1 MRRLCA
7 GARGLSSTPFT
18 SILPSGRAADHA
30 TRVTLIKPQ
39 HGLGSLDLVELWR
52 RRELAWVLAVRDLRV
67 RYKQTFLGVA
77 WAVIQPL
84 ATMLV
89 LHIFFGKVMGMADRV
104 GGVPYP
110 VFLYAGLLPW
120 TLCSNAVTASS
131 NSLVGN
137 AHILSKVYF
146 PRLLLPLSA
155 TLVPAID
162 YCIAFV
168 VLAGLMLWF
177 HVPVTLGVVLIPLL
191 VLSTVLAVLGV
202 GILLASLTVCYRDFR
217 YVVPFMLQLWLFM
230 TPVIYDLSFVPE
242 RYRWLMSLNPMAGTI
257 DAFRAVILD
266 QPVDYGAWGISTAVA
281 GAMLVVA
288 LISFAKLE
296 RRFADV
302 V

>member
-1 MRRLCA
+1 M
-7 GARGLSSTPFT
+7 SSTPFT
-18 SILPSGRAADHA
+18 TLIPLGETASQGAH
-30 TRVTLIKPQ
+30 VTVIKPQ
-39 HGLGSLDLVELWR
+39 GGLGALDPVELWR
-52 RRELAWVLAVRDLRV
+52 RRELAWVLAMRDLRV

-84 ATMLV
+84 ATMVV

-104 GGVPYP
+104 GDVPYP

-120 TLCSNAVTASS
+120 TLFSNAVTASS

-137 AHILSKVYF
+137 SHIMSKVYF

-162 YCIAFV
+162 YVIAFV

-177 HVPVTLGVVLIPLL
+177 QVPVTFGLVLVPLL
-191 VLSTVLAVLGV
+191 VLSVVLAVLGI

-242 RYRWLMSLNPMAGTI
+242 RYQWLMNLNPMAGTI
-257 DAFRAVILD
+257 DAFRAVVLD
-266 QPVDYGAWGISTAVA
+266 QPVNYAAWGVSTTVA
-281 GAMLVVA
+281 AITLVIG
-288 LISFAKLE
+288 LFFFAKLE

>member
-1 MRRLCA
+1 M
-7 GARGLSSTPFT
+7 
-18 SILPSGRAADHA
+18 
-30 TRVTLIKPQ
+30 
-39 HGLGSLDLVELWR
+39 
-52 RRELAWVLAVRDLRV
+52 LALRDLRV

-84 ATMLV
+84 ATMVV
-89 LHIFFGKVMGMADRV
+89 LHIFFGKVMGMADKV
-104 GGVPYP
+104 GDVPYP

-120 TLCSNAVTASS
+120 TLFANAVTASS

-162 YCIAFV
+162 YAIAFV
-168 VLAGLMLWF
+168 VLAGLMVWF
-177 HVPVTLGVVLIPLL
+177 QVPVTLGLVLVPLL
-191 VLSTVLAVLGV
+191 VLSTVIAVLGV

-242 RYRWLMSLNPMAGTI
+242 QYQWLMQLNPMAGTI
-257 DAFRAVILD
+257 DAFRAVVLD
-266 QPVDYGAWGISTAVA
+266 QPVDYAAWGVSTTVA
-281 GAMLVVA
+281 TATLLVG
-288 LISFAKLE
+288 LTFFAKLE

>member
-1 MRRLCA
+1 M
-7 GARGLSSTPFT
+7 GA
-18 SILPSGRAADHA
+18 
-30 TRVTLIKPQ
+30 
-39 HGLGSLDLVELWR
+39 LDPVELWR
-52 RRELAWVLAVRDLRV
+52 RRDLAWVLAMRDLRV

-84 ATMLV
+84 ATMVV
-89 LHIFFGKVMGMADRV
+89 LHIFFGKVLGMAQRV
-104 GGVPYP
+104 GDVPYP

-120 TLCSNAVTASS
+120 TLFSNAVTASS

-137 AHILSKVYF
+137 AHIMSKVYF

-155 TLVPAID
+155 TLVPVID
-162 YCIAFV
+162 YLIAFI

-177 HVPVTLGVVLIPLL
+177 QVPVTLGVVLIPLL
-191 VLSTVLAVLGV
+191 IVSTMIAILGV
-202 GILLASLTVCYRDFR
+202 GVLLASLTVTYRDFR

-242 RYRWLMSLNPMAGTI
+242 RFQWLMNLNPMAGTI

-266 QPVDYGAWGISTAVA
+266 QPVNYAAWGVSTIVGAVT
-281 GAMLVVA
+281 LVFGLVW
-288 LISFAKLE
+288 FAKLE
-296 RRFADV
+296 RKFADV

>member
-1 MRRLCA
+1 MGSLSSESHQTVIRPS
-7 GARGLSSTPFT
+7 RGL
-18 SILPSGRAADHA
+18 AA
-30 TRVTLIKPQ
+30 
-39 HGLGSLDLVELWR
+39 LDPRELWR
-52 RRELAWVLAVRDLRV
+52 RRELAWVLALRDLRV

-84 ATMLV
+84 ATMVV
-89 LHIFFGKVMGMADRV
+89 LHIFFGKVMGMADKV

-120 TLCSNAVTASS
+120 TLFANAVTASS

-162 YCIAFV
+162 YAIAFV
-168 VLAGLMLWF
+168 VLAGLMVWF
-177 HVPVTLGVVLIPLL
+177 QVPVTVGLVLVPLL
-191 VLSTVLAVLGV
+191 VLSTVIAVLGV

-242 RYRWLMSLNPMAGTI
+242 QYQWLMHLNPMAGTI
-257 DAFRAVILD
+257 DAFRAVVLD
-266 QPVDYGAWGISTAVA
+266 QPVNYAAWLVSTTVAAVTL
-281 GAMLVVA
+281 LVG
-288 LISFAKLE
+288 LTFFAKLE

>member
-1 MRRLCA
+1 M
-7 GARGLSSTPFT
+7 T
-18 SILPSGRAADHA
+18 I
-30 TRVTLIKPQ
+30 IKPQ
-39 HGLGSLDLVELWR
+39 RGLGALDPFELWR
-52 RRELAWVLAVRDLRV
+52 RRELAWVLALRDLRV

-84 ATMLV
+84 ATMVV
-89 LHIFFGKVMGMADRV
+89 LHIFFGKVMGMADKV
-104 GGVPYP
+104 GDVPYP

-120 TLCSNAVTASS
+120 TLFSNAVTASS

-137 AHILSKVYF
+137 SHILSKVYF

-162 YCIAFV
+162 YAIAFV

-177 HVPVTLGVVLIPLL
+177 QVPVTLGVVLVPLL

-230 TPVIYDLSFVPE
+230 TPVIYDLSFVPQ
-242 RYRWLMSLNPMAGTI
+242 RYQWLMNLNPMAGTI
-257 DAFRAVILD
+257 DAFRAVVFG
-266 QPVDYGAWGISTAVA
+266 QPVNYAAWAVSTTVAVIT
-281 GAMLVVA
+281 LVIGLVW
-288 LISFAKLE
+288 FAKLE
-296 RRFADV
+296 RKFADV

>member
-1 MRRLCA
+1 M
-7 GARGLSSTPFT
+7 SSTPLT
-18 SILPSGRAADHA
+18 SVFLGAPSADKNAHQ
-30 TRVTLIKPQ
+30 TVIRPS
-39 HGLGSLDLVELWR
+39 HGLAALNPGELWR
-52 RRELAWVLAVRDLRV
+52 RRELAWVLALRDLRV

-84 ATMLV
+84 ATMVV

-120 TLCSNAVTASS
+120 TLFANAVTASS

-162 YCIAFV
+162 YAIAFV

-177 HVPVTLGVVLIPLL
+177 QVPVTIGLVLVPLL
-191 VLSTVLAVLGV
+191 VLSTVIAVLGV

-242 RYRWLMSLNPMAGTI
+242 RYQWLMNLNPMAGTI
-257 DAFRAVILD
+257 DAFRAVVLN
-266 QPVDYGAWGISTAVA
+266 QPVNYAAWLVSTTVAVA
-281 GAMLVVA
+281 ILLVG
-288 LISFAKLE
+288 LTFFAKLE

>member
-1 MRRLCA
+1 MIR
-7 GARGLSSTPFT
+7 P
-18 SILPSGRAADHA
+18 H
-30 TRVTLIKPQ
+30 
-39 HGLGSLDLVELWR
+39 HGLAALDPVELWR
-52 RRELAWVLAVRDLRV
+52 RRELAWVLALRDLRV

-84 ATMLV
+84 ATMVV
-89 LHIFFGKVMGMADRV
+89 LHIFFGKVMGMADKV

-120 TLCSNAVTASS
+120 TLFANAVTASS

-162 YCIAFV
+162 YAIAFV
-168 VLAGLMLWF
+168 VLAGLMIWF
-177 HVPVTLGVVLIPLL
+177 QVPVTLGLVLVPLL
-191 VLSTVLAVLGV
+191 VLSTVIAVLGV

-230 TPVIYDLSFVPE
+230 TPVIYDLSFVPD
-242 RYRWLMSLNPMAGTI
+242 RYQWLMQLNPMAGTI
-257 DAFRAVILD
+257 DAFRAVVLD
-266 QPVDYGAWGISTAVA
+266 QPVNYAAWLVSTTVA
-281 GAMLVVA
+281 TATLLVGLA
-288 LISFAKLE
+288 IFAKLE

>member
-1 MRRLCA
+1 M
-7 GARGLSSTPFT
+7 
-18 SILPSGRAADHA
+18 AAQA
-30 TRVTLIKPQ
+30 AQVTVIKPQ

-52 RRELAWVLAVRDLRV
+52 RRDLAWVLALRDLRV

-84 ATMLV
+84 ATMIV
-89 LHIFFGKVMGMADRV
+89 LHIFFGKVMGMADKV
-104 GGVPYP
+104 GDVPYQ

-120 TLCSNAVTASS
+120 TLFANAVTASS

-162 YCIAFV
+162 YMIAFV

-177 HVPVTLGVVLIPLL
+177 QVPVTLGVVLIPLL

-202 GILLASLTVCYRDFR
+202 GILLASLTMSYRDFR

-242 RYRWLMSLNPMAGTI
+242 RYQWLMTLNPMAGTI
-257 DAFRAVILD
+257 DAFRAVILN
-266 QPVDYGAWGISTAVA
+266 QPVNYAAWGVSTIVGAVT
-281 GAMLVVA
+281 LVIG
-288 LISFAKLE
+288 LFWFAKLE
-296 RRFADV
+296 RKFADV

>member
-1 MRRLCA
+1 M
-7 GARGLSSTPFT
+7 SSTPFT
-18 SILPSGRAADHA
+18 SIASPGPAAA
-30 TRVTLIKPQ
+30 AAAQVTVIQPQ

-52 RRELAWVLAVRDLRV
+52 RRELAWVLALRDLRV

-84 ATMLV
+84 ATMIV

-104 GGVPYP
+104 GDVPYP

-120 TLCSNAVTASS
+120 TLFANAVTASS

-162 YCIAFV
+162 YMIAFV

-191 VLSTVLAVLGV
+191 VLSTVIAVLGV
-202 GILLASLTVCYRDFR
+202 GVLLASLTVCYRDFR
-217 YVVPFMLQLWLFM
+217 YVVPFMLQLWFFM
-230 TPVIYDLSFVPE
+230 TPVIYDLSFVPQ
-242 RYRWLMSLNPMAGTI
+242 RYQWLINLNPMAGTI

-266 QPVDYGAWGISTAVA
+266 QPVNYAAWAVSTIVGAV
-281 GAMLVVA
+281 MLVVGFVW
-288 LISFAKLE
+288 FAKLE
-296 RRFADV
+296 RKFADV

>member
-1 MRRLCA
+1 M
-7 GARGLSSTPFT
+7 SSTPLT
-18 SILPSGRAADHA
+18 SILPPITPAARA
-30 TRVTLIKPQ
+30 TGVTVIRPQ
-39 HGLGSLDLVELWR
+39 YGLGALDPVELWR
-52 RRELAWVLAVRDLRV
+52 RRDLAWVLALRDLRV

-84 ATMLV
+84 ATMVV
-89 LHIFFGKVMGMADRV
+89 LHIFFGKVMGMAEKV

-120 TLCSNAVTASS
+120 TLFSNAVTASS

-137 AHILSKVYF
+137 AHIMSKVYF

-155 TLVPAID
+155 TLVPVID
-162 YCIAFV
+162 YAIAFV

-177 HVPVTLGVVLIPLL
+177 HVPVTMGVLLVPLL
-191 VLSTVLAVLGV
+191 IVSTMIAILGV

-242 RYRWLMSLNPMAGTI
+242 RYQWLMNLNPMAGTI
-257 DAFRAVILD
+257 DAFRAVVLG
-266 QPVDYGAWGISTAVA
+266 QPVNYAAWAVSTTVA
-281 GAMLVVA
+281 AITLVVG
-288 LISFAKLE
+288 LVWFAKLE
-296 RRFADV
+296 RKFADV

>member
-1 MRRLCA
+1 
-7 GARGLSSTPFT
+7 LSSTT
-18 SILPSGRAADHA
+18 IHTHSLPGVARCP
-30 TRVTLIKPQ
+30 TPVTTIKAQ
-39 HGLGSLDLVELWR
+39 RGMGALDPIELWQR
-52 RRELAWVLAVRDLRV
+52 RDLAWVLALRDLRV

-89 LHIFFGKVMGMADRV
+89 MHIFFGKVLGMDQRV
-104 GGVPYP
+104 GDVPYP

-120 TLCSNAVTASS
+120 TLFSNAVTASS

-137 AHILSKVYF
+137 AHIISKVYF

-155 TLVPAID
+155 TLVPVID
-162 YCIAFV
+162 YLIAFV

-177 HVPVTLGVVLIPLL
+177 NVPVTLGVVLIPLL
-191 VLSTVLAVLGV
+191 VISTMIAVLGV
-202 GILLASLTVCYRDFR
+202 GVLLASLTVCYRDFR

-242 RYRWLMSLNPMAGTI
+242 RYQWLMNLNPMAGTI

-266 QPVDYGAWGISTAVA
+266 QPVNYAAWGVSTIV
-281 GAMLVVA
+281 GLVTLVVG
-288 LISFAKLE
+288 LTWFAKLE
-296 RRFADV
+296 RKFADV

>member
-1 MRRLCA
+1 MIPPVPSTDA
-7 GARGLSSTPFT
+7 GAAIKTVIRPHRGL
-18 SILPSGRAADHA
+18 AA
-30 TRVTLIKPQ
+30 
-39 HGLGSLDLVELWR
+39 LDPAELWR
-52 RRELAWVLAVRDLRV
+52 RRELAWVLALRDLRV

-84 ATMLV
+84 ATMIV
-89 LHIFFGKVMGMADRV
+89 LHIFFGKVMGMADKV

-120 TLCSNAVTASS
+120 TLFANAVTASS

-162 YCIAFV
+162 YAIAFV
-168 VLAGLMLWF
+168 VLAGLMVWF
-177 HVPVTLGVVLIPLL
+177 QVPVTIGLVLVPLL
-191 VLSTVLAVLGV
+191 VLSTVIAVLGV

-242 RYRWLMSLNPMAGTI
+242 RYQWLMNLNPMAGTI
-257 DAFRAVILD
+257 DAFRAVVLN
-266 QPVDYGAWGISTAVA
+266 QPVNYAAWLVSTTVA
-281 GAMLVVA
+281 AATL
-288 LISFAKLE
+288 LIGLTFFAKLE

>member
-1 MRRLCA
+1 M
-7 GARGLSSTPFT
+7 
-18 SILPSGRAADHA
+18 
-30 TRVTLIKPQ
+30 
-39 HGLGSLDLVELWR
+39 ELWR
-52 RRELAWVLAVRDLRV
+52 RRELAWVLALRDLRV
-67 RYKQTFLGVA
+67 RYKQTFLGVS

-84 ATMLV
+84 ATMVV

-120 TLCSNAVTASS
+120 TLFANAVTASS

-162 YCIAFV
+162 YAIAFV

-177 HVPVTLGVVLIPLL
+177 QVPVTMGLVLVPLL
-191 VLSTVLAVLGV
+191 VLSTVIAVLGV

-230 TPVIYDLSFVPE
+230 TPVIYDLSFVPD
-242 RYRWLMSLNPMAGTI
+242 RYQWLMQLNPMAGTI
-257 DAFRAVILD
+257 DAFRAVVLD
-266 QPVDYGAWGISTAVA
+266 QPVDYAAWLVSTAVA
-281 GAMLVVA
+281 TLTLLVG
-288 LISFAKLE
+288 LTFFARLE